1 MSISIPLELAKGLV
15 LDSQKY
21 LPIVQELIMK
31 ELVMQTDQPQDA
43 EEHSG
48 LVSSPICSVS
58 SGQNQDI
65 ILSSPALPALPP
77 STIFSDSHG
86 ANISQLSSPTH
97 PMSSVCSTSPLLSP
111 CNDETEL
118 EVPIYETHEILA
130 ISTGITSSNCPSS
143 SPQSSPSPLSP
154 LNMLEDLPL
163 SHLPLHPLKR
173 KASYPDP
180 TSDIFCDSGC
190 SEHCISDSSE
200 YEEDPDVSPAH
211 KAARLRGGEVQ
222 ARIRRK
228 KRRCPRKGTRA
239 PHRADI
245 RSGVIEGPDGPEIPD
260 FQRELGSVNE
270 GVHEEVVRGE
280 DMQNSSGGAEKSFGS
295 QRVIIATV
303 SSLEIESEKKEK
315 FSAKKGKGSQKQK
328 RSSTSKSA
336 GKQKQRED
344 TWTAD
349 VVQAATTEVVTSLL
363 SRFALMSNYQ
373 QCQSLV
379 DFINTLVSDKSG
391 LTAVDTPVA
400 SSAPTSRLASLVRGI
415 EEIVQ
420 VAKVADLYR
429 LFLYMNLA
437 FEIDQ

>member
-1 MSISIPLELAKGLV
+1 
-15 LDSQKY
+15 
-21 LPIVQELIMK
+21 MK

-58 SGQNQDI
+58 SEQNQDV
-65 ILSSPALPALPP
+65 ILFSPALPAFPS
-77 STIFSDSHG
+77 STIFSDSLG
-86 ANISQLSSPTH
+86 DNISQLSSPTH
-97 PMSSVCSTSPLLSP
+97 PMPSVCSTSPLLSP

-154 LNMLEDLPL
+154 LNMLEDLPS
-163 SHLPLHPLKR
+163 SHPPLHPLKR

-222 ARIRRK
+222 ARTRRRK
-228 KRRCPRKGTRA
+228 RHCPRKGTRA
-239 PHRADI
+239 SHRADI
-245 RSGVIEGPDGPEIPD
+245 CSGVIEGPDGPEIPD
-260 FQRELGSVNE
+260 CQRELESFNE
-270 GVHEEVVRGE
+270 GVHEGVVRGE
-280 DMQNSSGGAEKSFGS
+280 DMQNSSDGAEKSFGS

-303 SSLEIESEKKEK
+303 SSLEIESKKKEK
-315 FSAKKGKGSQKQK
+315 VSAKKGKGSQKQK

-363 SRFALMSNYQ
+363 SHFALMSNYQ

-391 LTAVDTPVA
+391 LDTPVA

-415 EEIVQ
+415 KEIVQ
-420 VAKVADLYR
+420 VAKVADPYR